1 MSTFTIKK
9 GDTSPSIVATLTDVD
24 GTAINITDATV
35 QFHMRNMSN
44 NELIVDA
51 AATITNATSGI
62 VTYDWLTAD
71 TASAGVFS
79 GEFEVTYSDASIE
92 TFPNDEDIIVSI
104 EGELN

>member
-24 GTAINITDATV
+24 GTAINLTDSTV

-51 AATITNATSGI
+51 AATITDDTGGI

-71 TASAGVFS
+71 TSSAGVFS
-79 GEFEVTYSDASIE
+79 CEFEVTYSDAAIE

-104 EGELN
+104 ENELN